1 MNELEF
7 TPSMVDPCVF
17 YRGDLTIVTYV
28 DDCLIFTP
36 KKEEV
41 DALIIQMD
49 KHFSMTDEGSVE

>member
-1 MNELEF
+1 MDILVNELEF

-36 KKEEV
+36 K
-41 DALIIQMD
+41 
-49 KHFSMTDEGSVE
+49 EGGNRCPDNSDGKTFFND